1 LRNKRKFMANKDNI
15 YLASKPRYEIL
26 DGLRGVAAMLV
37 VAYHLLEIYFHGGP
51 EQPIN
56 HGYLAVDFFFVLS
69 GFVIGYAYDDRWKKP
84 HSLTPTT
91 KDEGGYFTL
100 WAFFKR
106 RLIRLHPMVIFGTL
120 FGALLFYFG
129 SCSSFPLINDTPWWM
144 LLLVML
150 WCFTM
155 APLPHTMDIRGWAE
169 TNPLNGPA
177 WSLQWEYLANIL
189 YALLFRRF
197 SKVALG
203 ICVAIFAIFTI
214 TLCLNIDVT
223 GFLQERSYA
232 SYTVVG
238 GWSTTPDQLQIGLT
252 RLLYPFFCGLLLS
265 RSLTPT
271 PSPKDEGSSHS
282 RWKKLFTLHPSFFT
296 LKHGFWW
303 CSLLIVVLF
312 CMPWMGLGT
321 ESDAR
326 WTNGLYEAF
335 CIVICFPLIVAIGAG
350 SSVKGGKSEAIN
362 KFLGEISYP
371 LYITHFPLIYMMMSW
386 MESHK
391 NAPLSTHILVAVCIF
406 FLAILI
412 AYSSYKLY
420 DLPVR
425 EWLKK
430 KLFNKNGK

>member
-1 LRNKRKFMANKDNI
+1 MTKNNI

-37 VAYHLLEIYFHGGP
+37 VAYHLFEIHYHGGP
-51 EQPIN
+51 DQPIN

-69 GFVIGYAYDDRWKKP
+69 GFVIGYAYDDRWDRM
-84 HSLTPTT
+84 ST
-91 KDEGGYFTL
+91 

-120 FGALLFYFG
+120 FGALMFYFG
-129 SCSSFPLINDTPWWM
+129 SCAEFPLINDTPWWM
-144 LLLVML
+144 VVLVML

-155 APLPHTMDIRGWAE
+155 IPLPHSMDIRGWAE

-197 SKVALG
+197 SKAALG
-203 ICVAIFAIFTI
+203 ICVAIFAAMTI
-214 TLCLNIDVT
+214 TLCLDIDVT
-223 GFLQERSYA
+223 GFLQERSYG

-238 GWSTTPDQLQIGLT
+238 GWSTTPDQLQVGLT
-252 RLLYPFFCGLLLS
+252 RLLYPFFSGLLVS
-265 RSLTPT
+265 RV
-271 PSPKDEGSSHS
+271 G
-282 RWKKLFTLHPSFFT
+282 KLI
-296 LKHGFWW
+296 KVRGGFWW
-303 CSLLIVVLF
+303 CSLMIAVLF

-321 ESDAR
+321 EGDSR

-335 CIVICFPLIVAIGAG
+335 CIIICFPIIVAIGAG

-362 KFLGEISYP
+362 RFLGDISYP
-371 LYITHFPLIYMMMSW
+371 LYITHFPLIYMLMSW
-386 MESHK
+386 TDSHK
-391 NAPLSTHILVAVCIF
+391 NVPLSTHIFVSVCVFI
-406 FLAILI
+406 LAILI
-412 AYSSYKLY
+412 AYGAYKLY

-430 KLFNKNGK
+430 KLFK

>member
-1 LRNKRKFMANKDNI
+1 MAKNNV

-37 VAYHLLEIYFHGGP
+37 LAYHLFEIHYHGGVD
-51 EQPIN
+51 QPIN

-69 GFVIGYAYDDRWKKP
+69 GFVIGYAYDDRWNKM
-84 HSLTPTT
+84 STCS
-91 KDEGGYFTL
+91 
-100 WAFFKR
+100 FFKR

-120 FGALLFYFG
+120 FGTLMFYFG
-129 SCSSFPLINDTPWWM
+129 SCEAFPLINDTPWWM
-144 LLLVML
+144 VVLVML

-155 APLPHTMDIRGWAE
+155 IPLPHSMDIRGWAE

-197 SKVALG
+197 SKMALG
-203 ICVAIFAIFTI
+203 ICVAIFAAMTI
-214 TLCLNIDVT
+214 TLCLDIDVT

-238 GWSTTPDQLQIGLT
+238 GWSTTPDQLQVGLT
-252 RLLYPFFCGLLLS
+252 RLLYPFFSGLLVS
-265 RSLTPT
+265 RV
-271 PSPKDEGSSHS
+271 G
-282 RWKKLFTLHPSFFT
+282 KLI
-296 LKHGFWW
+296 KVRGGFWW
-303 CSLLIVVLF
+303 CSLMITILL

-321 ESDAR
+321 EGDSR

-335 CIVICFPLIVAIGAG
+335 CIIICFPLIVAIGAG

-362 KFLGEISYP
+362 RFLGDVSYP
-371 LYITHFPLIYMMMSW
+371 LYITHFPLIYMLMSW
-386 MESHK
+386 TDSHK
-391 NAPLSTHILVAVCIF
+391 DAPLGTHIFVSACVFI
-406 FLAILI
+406 LAILI
-412 AYSSYKLY
+412 AYGAYKLY

-430 KLFNKNGK
+430 KCFSTQK